1 MRIEKVRD
9 RERRNKKKS
18 IGRKINQHEIGR
30 HNYYYYFCSLCPTR
44 RPRMMTTDDGKLF
57 FVLQYAD
64 NNQPGPITVGLHIR
78 RATDKKSFPRGTYHQ
93 KEGHVQCARS
103 NSHQGS
109 CMSINDPGFDSDRAR
124 YEESR
129 LQLNPFC
136 CARTALSVL
145 QQSSFSDRCV

>member
-18 IGRKINQHEIGR
+18 IGRKINQHEIGH

-64 NNQPGPITVGLHIR
+64 NTSPGQSPSDSISAARPIRKVFRGELITR
-78 RATDKKSFPRGTYHQ
+78 KKGTYNVQGAIHT
-93 KEGHVQCARS
+93 KEVVCQSMIQA
-103 NSHQGS
+103 
-109 CMSINDPGFDSDRAR
+109 SIQTELDMK
-124 YEESR
+124 
-129 LQLNPFC
+129 NP
-136 CARTALSVL
+136 
-145 QQSSFSDRCV
+145 DYN